1 MLIKS
6 NTQFNMAYRYDGFG
20 SKLTRLNKVFR
31 GRRSAEELTKCQ
43 GCKVL
48 VLKLKDVWQAS
59 KQASY
64 ICYSCL
70 VFDGCKFDV
79 SIEYEL
85 CGALRLKSKQGRT
98 RNRKT

>member
-1 MLIKS
+1 MFVQPSSQGGTLTRTYVSANVTVIP
-6 NTQFNMAYRYDGFG
+6 TPTVLLQLYDGFG

-59 KQASY
+59 KQAS
-64 ICYSCL
+64 
-70 VFDGCKFDV
+70 
-79 SIEYEL
+79 
-85 CGALRLKSKQGRT
+85 
-98 RNRKT
+98 